1 MRILLCDDHE
11 AIRDGLRFRLNKAG
25 FTDILE
31 VTSLKELIAQLN
43 KNQVDVLSLDLELQ
57 DSDGINT
64 LLRVIEYWPRLKILV
79 YTFTSYEEIGFEAIE
94 AGALS
99 YISKKEKLD
108 IYIEAFLHVARGERY
123 IIPALGKV
131 LAEHTVQKDG
141 KLKHESLSG
150 IQLMVMKYYASG
162 LSRMEISQK
171 QVINY
176 KKVCRTLQEI
186 LEIMEFEMY
195 SEIGPYCNKHKLKD

>member
-11 AIRDGLRFRLNKAG
+11 AIRDGLRYRLNKAG
-25 FTDILE
+25 FTDIQE
-31 VTSLKELIAQLN
+31 VISLKELIAQLN
-43 KNQVDVLSLDLELQ
+43 KNQVDVLSLDLELP

-108 IYIEAFLHVARGERY
+108 IYIEAFLYVARGERY

-131 LAEHTVQKDG
+131 LAEHTVQKEG

-150 IQLMVMKYYASG
+150 IQLTVMKYYASG

-171 QVINY
+171 LVINY

-195 SEIGPYCNKHKLKD
+195 SEIGPYCNKYKLKD